1 MADDSNLLIIAVLGI
16 AVAAIFAAF
25 FGGFIFGGKN
35 QGVIFDRDTSGRISG
50 IFNVS
55 NMVR

>member
-1 MADDSNLLIIAVLGI
+1 MREDNILMIAVLGI

-35 QGVIFDRDTSGRISG
+35 QGVIFDRDDRGRISG
-50 IFNVS
+50 IFNVA